1 MPQSENIAI
10 IGGLGHVGLPLWL
23 TLGAV
28 GYHCCA
34 VDRDRCKIDSVLAL
48 KMPFVEYGAQELLEK
63 TWPTGRLGVVDSGGP
78 SHAWAN
84 SITDAEHLIVTIGTP
99 LDEHQNPR
107 LEPVIDCI
115 SELLTHLRDG
125 QHIMLRSTVFPGTT
139 RRVDSFL
146 KGAGKRIDV
155 SFCPERIVQGHAI
168 KELRELPAIVS
179 GCTPEAVTRAKTI
192 FQKLSGS
199 ELYDASIEVT
209 PEEAELAKLMLNAK
223 RYIDFAT
230 ANSFYALADKLGAD
244 YEAIRK
250 AMTWRYPRGQSL
262 PGPGFAAGPCLVK
275 DTMQLVAAAPDGFQ
289 LGVAAR
295 LTNEG
300 QPALLVAKLKREM
313 GGLSGRTV
321 GILGMAFKGDIDDTR
336 DSLSFKLKKLLEFQG
351 ATVLCSDEFA
361 TGDGWATKEELVER
375 CEAIVVGVGHSSYRG
390 LVVPER
396 VRVIDLWNVVRRAA

>member
-1 MPQSENIAI
+1 MNLDLGI
-10 IGGLGHVGLPLWL
+10 IGSGHVGLPFGASTAAANYR
-23 TLGAV
+23 TLL
-28 GYHCCA
+28 
-34 VDRDRCKIDSVLAL
+34 VDKNRPMLERVKRGE
-48 KMPFVEYGAQELLEK
+48 MPFVEHGAEEVLRRVIGK
-63 TWPTGRLGVVDSGGP
+63 TLFVADSL
-78 SHAWAN
+78 
-84 SITDAEHLIVTIGTP
+84 AEISDVEHIVVTIGTP

-107 LEPVIDCI
+107 LDVVFDCI
-115 SELLTHLRDG
+115 AELLPYLRDG

-179 GCTPEAVTRAKTI
+179 GCTPEAVTRAKAI

-199 ELYDASIEVT
+199 DLYDASIEVT
-209 PEEAELAKLMLNAK
+209 PEEAELAKLYLNAW
-223 RYIDFAT
+223 RYIQFAA
-230 ANSFYALADKLGAD
+230 ANQFYAIAGRLGAD
-244 YEAIRK
+244 YEAVRK
-250 AMTWRYPRGQSL
+250 AMTWRYPRGESL

-295 LTNEG
+295 LVNEG
-300 QPALLVAKLKREM
+300 QPALLVEKLKTEL
-313 GGLSGRTV
+313 GGLSGKTV

-361 TGDGWATKEELVER
+361 TGDGWVSKEDAAGGDAV
-375 CEAIVVGVGHSSYRG
+375 VVGVAHSAYRG
-390 LVVPER
+390 LVVPGR
-396 VRVIDLWNVVRRAA
+396 TVVVDLWNVLGRAA